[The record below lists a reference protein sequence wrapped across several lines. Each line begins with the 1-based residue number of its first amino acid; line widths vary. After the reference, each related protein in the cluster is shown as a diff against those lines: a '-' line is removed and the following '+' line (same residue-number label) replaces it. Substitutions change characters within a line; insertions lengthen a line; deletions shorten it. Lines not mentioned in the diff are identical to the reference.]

1 MSKGGAISLHEVCGI
16 LFPNTF
22 LLEKYIVSIN
32 AKKPTSHHLYVLGHI
47 SMFGNAAVIII

>member
-32 AKKPTSHHLYVLGHI
+32 AKKKHIPTSLCVGPHLYVW
-47 SMFGNAAVIII
+47 

>member
-22 LLEKYIVSIN
+22 LIEKYSVSIN
-32 AKKPTSHHLYVLGHI
+32 AKKNTSHHVLGHI
-47 SMFGNAAVIII
+47 FMFGNAAVIII